1 MGSIADWGNDKM
13 EDEKPVKPPM
23 RSEKKT
29 AREGKTVALGRD
41 VQAKIGQYLRAMYDD
56 VVKEGV
62 PEHLANLL
70 RQVEKPAGEEP
81 HE

>member
-1 MGSIADWGNDKM
+1 MKDQ
-13 EDEKPVKPPM
+13 KPPNPPL

-70 RQVEKPAGEEP
+70 RQVEKKPADEEP
-81 HE
+81 QETR